1 MCRRTEFARC
11 PNLVVMAKRTIT
23 TVELTD
29 DVDGGKAERTI
40 MFGFEGASYE
50 IDLSKKNAAAF
61 ERVLR
66 PYVDAARKVGRT
78 TGRRSRRGSSGPAR
92 DLGAIRAWARAN
104 GHAVSD
110 RGRVPAAVLE
120 AYDAAK

>member
-1 MCRRTEFARC
+1 
-11 PNLVVMAKRTIT
+11 MAKRTIT
-23 TVELTD
+23 TIELTD

-40 MFGFEGASYE
+40 AFGFDGANYE
-50 IDLSKKNAAAF
+50 IDLSKKNATAF
-61 ERVLR
+61 EKVLR
-66 PYVDAARKVGRT
+66 PYVDAARKVGRSNT
-78 TGRRSRRGSSGPAR
+78 RRGRRASAPVR
-92 DLGAIRAWARAN
+92 DLSEVREWARAN

>member
-1 MCRRTEFARC
+1 
-11 PNLVVMAKRTIT
+11 MAKRTIT
-23 TVELTD
+23 TIELTD
-29 DVDGGKAERTI
+29 DVDGGKAERTVS
-40 MFGFEGASYE
+40 FGFDGANYE

-61 ERVLR
+61 EKAMR
-66 PYVDAARKVGRT
+66 PYVDAARKVSRVN
-78 TGRRSRRGSSGPAR
+78 GRRGRRGASPSR
-92 DLGAIRAWARAN
+92 DLSAVRAWARAN